1 MFSFYYFIIRR
12 VRLSIL
18 FVRQISTYQTL
29 RSVKYSYYLIIRT
42 KPKILFDKLLFFLHN
57 FIDMNRKNEKTLSV
71 SEQYN
76 VAKAKKIAII
86 LILLALVFLFFV
98 VSVFVGSGTL
108 SFKEVFLAIFNKG
121 SETARLIV
129 RRIRFPRV
137 IAALIAGGGLAVSGL
152 VMQTVLKNPLASPTT
167 LGVSNAAVF
176 GANFA
181 IIVVGAGAFHST
193 HGSWLSISNPYLV
206 STFSFLS
213 AIIAA
218 GSILL
223 LARLKNLNAS
233 AIVLAGVAV
242 SAIFQAGTTLIQ
254 YFASDTQVAS
264 AVYWTFG
271 DLGRASYKTDLIM
284 FIVVA
289 VSTLFFFLKRWD
301 FSAMSGGLAYAKTL
315 GVNTRFMTIMSLL
328 LASLITSVTVSFLGI
343 IGFVGLTAPQFM
355 KRIVGDDYRYLL
367 PSSFLAGALLLL
379 ISDILGRL
387 PIFGTSVPVGV
398 VTSLIGG
405 PVFLAILLRR
415 KKNESENI

>member
-1 MFSFYYFIIRR
+1 M
-12 VRLSIL
+12 
-18 FVRQISTYQTL
+18 
-29 RSVKYSYYLIIRT
+29 
-42 KPKILFDKLLFFLHN
+42 FDKLLFFLHN

-137 IAALIAGGGLAVSGL
+137 IAALIAGGVLAVSGL

-301 FSAMSGGLAYAKTL
+301 FSAMSGGIAYAKTL

>member
-1 MFSFYYFIIRR
+1 M
-12 VRLSIL
+12 
-18 FVRQISTYQTL
+18 
-29 RSVKYSYYLIIRT
+29 
-42 KPKILFDKLLFFLHN
+42 FDKLLFFLHN
-57 FIDMNRKNEKTLSV
+57 IINMNRKNEKTLSV

-301 FSAMSGGLAYAKTL
+301 FSAMSGGIAYAKTL

-355 KRIVGDDYRYLL
+355 KRIVGDDYRFLL

>member
-1 MFSFYYFIIRR
+1 M
-12 VRLSIL
+12 
-18 FVRQISTYQTL
+18 
-29 RSVKYSYYLIIRT
+29 
-42 KPKILFDKLLFFLHN
+42 FDKRLFFLHN

-71 SEQYN
+71 SEQYY

-301 FSAMSGGLAYAKTL
+301 FSAMSGGIAYAKTL

-355 KRIVGDDYRYLL
+355 KRIVGDDYRFLL
-367 PSSFLAGALLLL
+367 PSSFLAGAMLLL

>member
-1 MFSFYYFIIRR
+1 M
-12 VRLSIL
+12 
-18 FVRQISTYQTL
+18 
-29 RSVKYSYYLIIRT
+29 
-42 KPKILFDKLLFFLHN
+42 FDKLLFFLHN

-71 SEQYN
+71 SEQFN

-218 GSILL
+218 GAILL

-355 KRIVGDDYRYLL
+355 KRIVGDDYRFLL

>member
-1 MFSFYYFIIRR
+1 M
-12 VRLSIL
+12 
-18 FVRQISTYQTL
+18 
-29 RSVKYSYYLIIRT
+29 
-42 KPKILFDKLLFFLHN
+42 FDKRLFFLHN
-57 FIDMNRKNEKTLSV
+57 FINMNRKNEKTLSV

-76 VAKAKKIAII
+76 VAKAKKLAII
-86 LILLALVFLFFV
+86 FILLALVFLFFV

-301 FSAMSGGLAYAKTL
+301 FSAMSGGIAYAKTL

-355 KRIVGDDYRYLL
+355 KRIVGDDYRFLL

>member
-1 MFSFYYFIIRR
+1 M
-12 VRLSIL
+12 
-18 FVRQISTYQTL
+18 
-29 RSVKYSYYLIIRT
+29 
-42 KPKILFDKLLFFLHN
+42 FDKLLFFLHN

-86 LILLALVFLFFV
+86 LILLALVFLFFI

-193 HGSWLSISNPYLV
+193 HGSWLSINNPYLV

-271 DLGRASYKTDLIM
+271 DLGRASYKTNLIM

-301 FSAMSGGLAYAKTL
+301 FSAMSGGIAYAKTL

-355 KRIVGDDYRYLL
+355 KRIVGDDYRFLL

>member
-1 MFSFYYFIIRR
+1 
-12 VRLSIL
+12 
-18 FVRQISTYQTL
+18 
-29 RSVKYSYYLIIRT
+29 
-42 KPKILFDKLLFFLHN
+42 
-57 FIDMNRKNEKTLSV
+57 MNRKNEKTLSV

-76 VAKAKKIAII
+76 VAKAKKSR
-86 LILLALVFLFFV
+86 LYLYFSRLFFV
-98 VSVFVGSGTL
+98 FRRERFRRQRHAFVQRSFSCNIQQRQRNGAAYRPSHKVSARHRRAYCWRRSCGVGACHADG
-108 SFKEVFLAIFNKG
+108 FE
-121 SETARLIV
+121 
-129 RRIRFPRV
+129 
-137 IAALIAGGGLAVSGL
+137 
-152 VMQTVLKNPLASPTT
+152 NPLASPTT

-301 FSAMSGGLAYAKTL
+301 FSAMSGGIAYAKP
-315 GVNTRFMTIMSLL
+315 
-328 LASLITSVTVSFLGI
+328 LA
-343 IGFVGLTAPQFM
+343 
-355 KRIVGDDYRYLL
+355 
-367 PSSFLAGALLLL
+367 
-379 ISDILGRL
+379 
-387 PIFGTSVPVGV
+387 
-398 VTSLIGG
+398 
-405 PVFLAILLRR
+405 
-415 KKNESENI
+415 

>member
-1 MFSFYYFIIRR
+1 M
-12 VRLSIL
+12 
-18 FVRQISTYQTL
+18 
-29 RSVKYSYYLIIRT
+29 
-42 KPKILFDKLLFFLHN
+42 FDKRLFFLHN

-284 FIVVA
+284 FIVVS

-301 FSAMSGGLAYAKTL
+301 FSAMSGGIAYAKTL

>member
-1 MFSFYYFIIRR
+1 M
-12 VRLSIL
+12 
-18 FVRQISTYQTL
+18 
-29 RSVKYSYYLIIRT
+29 
-42 KPKILFDKLLFFLHN
+42 FDKLLFFLHN

-98 VSVFVGSGTL
+98 VSVFIGSGTL

-218 GSILL
+218 GAILL

-355 KRIVGDDYRYLL
+355 KRIVGDDYRFLL

>member
-1 MFSFYYFIIRR
+1 M
-12 VRLSIL
+12 
-18 FVRQISTYQTL
+18 
-29 RSVKYSYYLIIRT
+29 
-42 KPKILFDKLLFFLHN
+42 FDKLLFFLHN

-86 LILLALVFLFFV
+86 LILLAIVFLFFV

-213 AIIAA
+213 AVIAA

-289 VSTLFFFLKRWD
+289 VSTLFFFSKRWD

>member
-1 MFSFYYFIIRR
+1 M
-12 VRLSIL
+12 
-18 FVRQISTYQTL
+18 
-29 RSVKYSYYLIIRT
+29 
-42 KPKILFDKLLFFLHN
+42 FDKRLFFLHN

-213 AIIAA
+213 AIIAT

-301 FSAMSGGLAYAKTL
+301 FSAMSGGIAYAKTL

-355 KRIVGDDYRYLL
+355 KRIVGDDYRFLL

>member
-1 MFSFYYFIIRR
+1 M
-12 VRLSIL
+12 
-18 FVRQISTYQTL
+18 
-29 RSVKYSYYLIIRT
+29 
-42 KPKILFDKLLFFLHN
+42 FDKLLFFLHN

-271 DLGRASYKTDLIM
+271 DIGRASYKTDLIM

-301 FSAMSGGLAYAKTL
+301 FSAMSGGIAYAKTL

-355 KRIVGDDYRYLL
+355 KRIVGDDYRFLL

>member
-1 MFSFYYFIIRR
+1 M
-12 VRLSIL
+12 
-18 FVRQISTYQTL
+18 
-29 RSVKYSYYLIIRT
+29 
-42 KPKILFDKLLFFLHN
+42 FDKLLFFLHN

-206 STFSFLS
+206 SIFSFLS

-301 FSAMSGGLAYAKTL
+301 FSAMSGGIAYAKTL

-355 KRIVGDDYRYLL
+355 KRIVGDDYRFLL

>member
-1 MFSFYYFIIRR
+1 M
-12 VRLSIL
+12 
-18 FVRQISTYQTL
+18 
-29 RSVKYSYYLIIRT
+29 
-42 KPKILFDKLLFFLHN
+42 FDKLLFFLHN
-57 FIDMNRKNEKTLSV
+57 FIDMNRKIEKTLSV

-301 FSAMSGGLAYAKTL
+301 FSAMSGGIAYAKTL

>member
-1 MFSFYYFIIRR
+1 M
-12 VRLSIL
+12 
-18 FVRQISTYQTL
+18 
-29 RSVKYSYYLIIRT
+29 
-42 KPKILFDKLLFFLHN
+42 FDKRLLFLHN

>member
-1 MFSFYYFIIRR
+1 M
-12 VRLSIL
+12 
-18 FVRQISTYQTL
+18 
-29 RSVKYSYYLIIRT
+29 
-42 KPKILFDKLLFFLHN
+42 FDKRLFFLHN

-76 VAKAKKIAII
+76 VVRAKKIAII
-86 LILLALVFLFFV
+86 FILLALVFLFFV

-301 FSAMSGGLAYAKTL
+301 FSAMSGGIAYAKTL
-315 GVNTRFMTIMSLL
+315 GVNTRFMTIISLL

>member
-1 MFSFYYFIIRR
+1 M
-12 VRLSIL
+12 
-18 FVRQISTYQTL
+18 
-29 RSVKYSYYLIIRT
+29 
-42 KPKILFDKLLFFLHN
+42 FDKRLFFLHN
-57 FIDMNRKNEKTLSV
+57 FINMNRKNEKTLSV

-301 FSAMSGGLAYAKTL
+301 FSAMSGGIAYAKTL
-315 GVNTRFMTIMSLL
+315 GVNTRFMTIISLL

-355 KRIVGDDYRYLL
+355 KRIVGDDYRFLL

>member
-1 MFSFYYFIIRR
+1 M
-12 VRLSIL
+12 
-18 FVRQISTYQTL
+18 
-29 RSVKYSYYLIIRT
+29 
-42 KPKILFDKLLFFLHN
+42 FDKQLFFLHN

-223 LARLKNLNAS
+223 LARLKSLNAS

-301 FSAMSGGLAYAKTL
+301 FSAMSGGIAYAKTL

-355 KRIVGDDYRYLL
+355 KRIVGDDYRFLL

>member
-1 MFSFYYFIIRR
+1 MF
-12 VRLSIL
+12 
-18 FVRQISTYQTL
+18 
-29 RSVKYSYYLIIRT
+29 
-42 KPKILFDKLLFFLHN
+42 DNLLFFLHN

>member
-1 MFSFYYFIIRR
+1 M
-12 VRLSIL
+12 
-18 FVRQISTYQTL
+18 
-29 RSVKYSYYLIIRT
+29 
-42 KPKILFDKLLFFLHN
+42 FDKLLFFLHN

-71 SEQYN
+71 SKQYN

-289 VSTLFFFLKRWD
+289 VSTLFFFSKRWD

>member
-1 MFSFYYFIIRR
+1 M
-12 VRLSIL
+12 
-18 FVRQISTYQTL
+18 
-29 RSVKYSYYLIIRT
+29 
-42 KPKILFDKLLFFLHN
+42 FDKRLFFLHN

-301 FSAMSGGLAYAKTL
+301 FSAMSGGIAYAKTL

-355 KRIVGDDYRYLL
+355 KRIVGDDYRFLL

-387 PIFGTSVPVGV
+387 PILGTSVPVGV

>member
-1 MFSFYYFIIRR
+1 M
-12 VRLSIL
+12 
-18 FVRQISTYQTL
+18 
-29 RSVKYSYYLIIRT
+29 
-42 KPKILFDKLLFFLHN
+42 FDKRLFFLHN
-57 FIDMNRKNEKTLSV
+57 FINMNRKNEKTLSV

>member
-1 MFSFYYFIIRR
+1 M
-12 VRLSIL
+12 
-18 FVRQISTYQTL
+18 
-29 RSVKYSYYLIIRT
+29 
-42 KPKILFDKLLFFLHN
+42 FDKLLFFLHN

-108 SFKEVFLAIFNKG
+108 SFKEGFLAIFNKG

-301 FSAMSGGLAYAKTL
+301 FSAMSGGIAYAKTL

>member
-1 MFSFYYFIIRR
+1 M
-12 VRLSIL
+12 
-18 FVRQISTYQTL
+18 
-29 RSVKYSYYLIIRT
+29 
-42 KPKILFDKLLFFLHN
+42 FDKLLFFLHN

-86 LILLALVFLFFV
+86 FILLALVFLFFV

-301 FSAMSGGLAYAKTL
+301 FSAMSGGIAYAKTL
-315 GVNTRFMTIMSLL
+315 GVNTRFMTIISLL

>member
-1 MFSFYYFIIRR
+1 M
-12 VRLSIL
+12 
-18 FVRQISTYQTL
+18 
-29 RSVKYSYYLIIRT
+29 
-42 KPKILFDKLLFFLHN
+42 FDKLLFFLHN

-223 LARLKNLNAS
+223 LAQLKNLNAS

-301 FSAMSGGLAYAKTL
+301 FSAMSGGIAYAKTL

>member
-1 MFSFYYFIIRR
+1 M
-12 VRLSIL
+12 
-18 FVRQISTYQTL
+18 
-29 RSVKYSYYLIIRT
+29 
-42 KPKILFDKLLFFLHN
+42 FDKRLFFLHN

-355 KRIVGDDYRYLL
+355 KRIVGDDYRFLL

-405 PVFLAILLRR
+405 PVFLAMLLRR

>member
-1 MFSFYYFIIRR
+1 M
-12 VRLSIL
+12 
-18 FVRQISTYQTL
+18 
-29 RSVKYSYYLIIRT
+29 
-42 KPKILFDKLLFFLHN
+42 FDKRLIFLHN

-301 FSAMSGGLAYAKTL
+301 FSAMSGGIAYAKTL

-355 KRIVGDDYRYLL
+355 KRIVGDDYRFLL

>member
-1 MFSFYYFIIRR
+1 M
-12 VRLSIL
+12 
-18 FVRQISTYQTL
+18 
-29 RSVKYSYYLIIRT
+29 
-42 KPKILFDKLLFFLHN
+42 FDKLLFFLHN

-76 VAKAKKIAII
+76 VAKAKKLAII
-86 LILLALVFLFFV
+86 FILLALVFLFFV

-301 FSAMSGGLAYAKTL
+301 FSAMSGGIAYAKTL

-355 KRIVGDDYRYLL
+355 KRIVGDDYRFLL

>member
-1 MFSFYYFIIRR
+1 M
-12 VRLSIL
+12 
-18 FVRQISTYQTL
+18 
-29 RSVKYSYYLIIRT
+29 
-42 KPKILFDKLLFFLHN
+42 FDKLLFFLHN

-129 RRIRFPRV
+129 RRIRFTRV

-367 PSSFLAGALLLL
+367 PSSFIAGALLLL

>member
-1 MFSFYYFIIRR
+1 M
-12 VRLSIL
+12 
-18 FVRQISTYQTL
+18 
-29 RSVKYSYYLIIRT
+29 
-42 KPKILFDKLLFFLHN
+42 FDKRLFFLHN

-108 SFKEVFLAIFNKG
+108 SFKEVFFAIFNKG

-301 FSAMSGGLAYAKTL
+301 FSAMSGGIAYAKTL

>member
-1 MFSFYYFIIRR
+1 M
-12 VRLSIL
+12 
-18 FVRQISTYQTL
+18 
-29 RSVKYSYYLIIRT
+29 
-42 KPKILFDKLLFFLHN
+42 FDKLLFFLHN

-76 VAKAKKIAII
+76 VSKAKKIAII

-289 VSTLFFFLKRWD
+289 VSTLFFFSKRWD
-301 FSAMSGGLAYAKTL
+301 FSAMSGGIAYAKTL

>member
-1 MFSFYYFIIRR
+1 M
-12 VRLSIL
+12 
-18 FVRQISTYQTL
+18 
-29 RSVKYSYYLIIRT
+29 
-42 KPKILFDKLLFFLHN
+42 FDKRLFFLHN

-206 STFSFLS
+206 STFSFLA

-301 FSAMSGGLAYAKTL
+301 FSAMSGGIAYAKTL

>member
-1 MFSFYYFIIRR
+1 M
-12 VRLSIL
+12 
-18 FVRQISTYQTL
+18 
-29 RSVKYSYYLIIRT
+29 
-42 KPKILFDKLLFFLHN
+42 FDKLLFFLHN

-86 LILLALVFLFFV
+86 IILLALVFLFFV

>member
-1 MFSFYYFIIRR
+1 M
-12 VRLSIL
+12 
-18 FVRQISTYQTL
+18 
-29 RSVKYSYYLIIRT
+29 
-42 KPKILFDKLLFFLHN
+42 FDKLLFFLHN

-71 SEQYN
+71 SEKYN

-301 FSAMSGGLAYAKTL
+301 FSAMSGGIAYAKTL

-355 KRIVGDDYRYLL
+355 KRIVGDDYRFLL

>member
-1 MFSFYYFIIRR
+1 M
-12 VRLSIL
+12 
-18 FVRQISTYQTL
+18 
-29 RSVKYSYYLIIRT
+29 
-42 KPKILFDKLLFFLHN
+42 FDKLLFFLHN

-76 VAKAKKIAII
+76 VAKAKKIAVI

-355 KRIVGDDYRYLL
+355 KRIVGDDYRFLL

>member
-1 MFSFYYFIIRR
+1 M
-12 VRLSIL
+12 
-18 FVRQISTYQTL
+18 
-29 RSVKYSYYLIIRT
+29 
-42 KPKILFDKLLFFLHN
+42 FDKLLFFLHN

-233 AIVLAGVAV
+233 AIVLAGIAV

-398 VTSLIGG
+398 ITSLIGG

>member
-1 MFSFYYFIIRR
+1 M
-12 VRLSIL
+12 
-18 FVRQISTYQTL
+18 
-29 RSVKYSYYLIIRT
+29 
-42 KPKILFDKLLFFLHN
+42 FDKRLFFLHN

-76 VAKAKKIAII
+76 VAKAKKLAII
-86 LILLALVFLFFV
+86 FILLALVFLFFV

-301 FSAMSGGLAYAKTL
+301 FSAMSGGIAYAKTL

-355 KRIVGDDYRYLL
+355 KRIVGDDYRFLL

-415 KKNESENI
+415 KKNESGNI

>member
-1 MFSFYYFIIRR
+1 M
-12 VRLSIL
+12 
-18 FVRQISTYQTL
+18 
-29 RSVKYSYYLIIRT
+29 
-42 KPKILFDKLLFFLHN
+42 FDKLLFFLHN

-86 LILLALVFLFFV
+86 LILLALVFLFFI

-289 VSTLFFFLKRWD
+289 VSTLFFFSKRWD
-301 FSAMSGGLAYAKTL
+301 FSAMSGGIAYAKTL

>member
-1 MFSFYYFIIRR
+1 M
-12 VRLSIL
+12 
-18 FVRQISTYQTL
+18 
-29 RSVKYSYYLIIRT
+29 
-42 KPKILFDKLLFFLHN
+42 FDKRLFFLHN

-76 VAKAKKIAII
+76 VAKAKKLAII
-86 LILLALVFLFFV
+86 FILLALVFLFFV

-218 GSILL
+218 GTILL

-355 KRIVGDDYRYLL
+355 KRIVGDDYRFLL

-405 PVFLAILLRR
+405 PIFLAILLRR